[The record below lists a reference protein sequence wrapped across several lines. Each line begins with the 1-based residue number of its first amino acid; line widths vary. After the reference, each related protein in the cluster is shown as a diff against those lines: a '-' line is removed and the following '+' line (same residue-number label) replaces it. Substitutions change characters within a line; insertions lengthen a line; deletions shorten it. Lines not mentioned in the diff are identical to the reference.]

1 MEIIREL
8 EPARR
13 GPYCGS
19 VVHLGFDGSMDSS
32 IVIRTLCGAGGQV
45 AAQAGGGIV
54 YDSDPDAEYD
64 EAMVKVRPLLQA
76 LAGAG

>member
-1 MEIIREL
+1 
-8 EPARR
+8 
-13 GPYCGS
+13 
-19 VVHLGFDGSMDSS
+19 MDSS
-32 IVIRTLCGAGGQV
+32 IVIRTLCGAQGQV

-76 LAGAG
+76 LAGTG